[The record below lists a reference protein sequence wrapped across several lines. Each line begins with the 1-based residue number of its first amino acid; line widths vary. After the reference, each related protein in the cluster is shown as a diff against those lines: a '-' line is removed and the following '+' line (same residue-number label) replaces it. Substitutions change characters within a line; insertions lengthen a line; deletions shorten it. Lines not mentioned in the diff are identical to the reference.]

1 MVLYHSTVHPF
12 NVILIFLA
20 IFSGATEE
28 DYSSLVI
35 LLIMVFLSVGI
46 RFVQEYKSEV
56 ATQELKKMVNNNA
69 TVIRLYSPPDNR

>member
-1 MVLYHSTVHPF
+1 MVLYHSSVHPF

-20 IFSGATEE
+20 IFSGATT
-28 DYSSLVI
+28 DYSSLAI

-56 ATQELKKMVNNNA
+56 ATQELKKMVNNKA
-69 TVIRLYSPPDNR
+69 SVIRLYTPPDSR

>member
-12 NVILIFLA
+12 NVILISLA
-20 IFSGATEE
+20 IFSGATE
-28 DYSSLVI
+28 DYSSLAI
-35 LLIMVFLSVGI
+35 LLTMVILSVGI

-69 TVIRLYSPPDNR
+69 SVIRLYSPPDNR